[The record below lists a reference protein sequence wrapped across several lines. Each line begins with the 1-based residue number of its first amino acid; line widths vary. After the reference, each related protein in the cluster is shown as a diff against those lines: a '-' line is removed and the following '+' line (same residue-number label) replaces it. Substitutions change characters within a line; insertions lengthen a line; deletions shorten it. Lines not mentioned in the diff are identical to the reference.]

1 MAKNVENQ
9 QEKTNV
15 KTKSNFMSISEI
27 LKRLI
32 QKIDIL
38 SVTVWSKYLYSQ
50 FMLTASIAQLQGK
63 KKISDSCNSEPLFSQ
78 QFKEVYT
85 DQMSRTIPK

>member
-1 MAKNVENQ
+1 MEESVENQ

-15 KTKSNFMSISEI
+15 KTKSNLTSISEI

-38 SVTVWSKYLYSQ
+38 SVTAWSKYLYSQ
-50 FMLTASIAQLQGK
+50 FKLTASEEQLQGK
-63 KKISDSCNSEPLFSQ
+63 TDIRPLQ
-78 QFKEVYT
+78 Y
-85 DQMSRTIPK
+85 RTFIFATIQRGLY

>member
-1 MAKNVENQ
+1 MAENVENQ

-38 SVTVWSKYLYSQ
+38 SVTV
-50 FMLTASIAQLQGK
+50 
-63 KKISDSCNSEPLFSQ
+63 
-78 QFKEVYT
+78 
-85 DQMSRTIPK
+85 

>member
-1 MAKNVENQ
+1 MEESVENQ

-15 KTKSNFMSISEI
+15 KTKSNLTSISEI

-38 SVTVWSKYLYSQ
+38 SVTAWSKYLYSQ
-50 FMLTASIAQLQGK
+50 FKLTASEEQLQGK
-63 KKISDSCNSEPLFSQ
+63 TDIRPLQYQPLFLQ

-85 DQMSRTIPK
+85 DQMFRTIHK

>member
-1 MAKNVENQ
+1 MEEIVENQ

-15 KTKSNFMSISEI
+15 KTKSNLTSISEI

-38 SVTVWSKYLYSQ
+38 SVTAWSKYLYSQ
-50 FMLTASIAQLQGK
+50 FKLTASEEQLQGK
-63 KKISDSCNSEPLFSQ
+63 TDIRPLQ
-78 QFKEVYT
+78 Y
-85 DQMSRTIPK
+85 RTFIFATIQRGLY

>member
-1 MAKNVENQ
+1 MEENVENQ

-15 KTKSNFMSISEI
+15 KTKSNFTSISEI

-50 FMLTASIAQLQGK
+50 FILTASVVQLQGK
-63 KKISDSCNSEPLFSQ
+63 TDIRPLQYRTFIFATIQRGLYWSDVPNNP
-78 QFKEVYT
+78 
-85 DQMSRTIPK
+85 

>member
-1 MAKNVENQ
+1 MEENVENQ

-15 KTKSNFMSISEI
+15 KTKSNLTSISEI

-38 SVTVWSKYLYSQ
+38 SVTV
-50 FMLTASIAQLQGK
+50 
-63 KKISDSCNSEPLFSQ
+63 
-78 QFKEVYT
+78 
-85 DQMSRTIPK
+85 

>member
-1 MAKNVENQ
+1 MEESVENQ

-15 KTKSNFMSISEI
+15 KTKSNLTSISEI

-38 SVTVWSKYLYSQ
+38 SVTV
-50 FMLTASIAQLQGK
+50 
-63 KKISDSCNSEPLFSQ
+63 
-78 QFKEVYT
+78 
-85 DQMSRTIPK
+85 